1 MTQLFLLKRLDRIS
15 GAKKQNKSF
24 LTLVL
29 QPLQHVIKNRKVI
42 SNFFG
47 PSGVAVGTKASLN
60 TFALIS
66 FVVPK
71 RRKNANRQAY
81 ESRIS

>member
-24 LTLVL
+24 LTFVL
-29 QPLQHVIKNRKVI
+29 QSLQRVIKNRKVI

-47 PSGVAVGTKASLN
+47 PSGVAEGTKASLN
-60 TFALIS
+60 TVVLNYFESFAL
-66 FVVPK
+66 
-71 RRKNANRQAY
+71 
-81 ESRIS
+81 